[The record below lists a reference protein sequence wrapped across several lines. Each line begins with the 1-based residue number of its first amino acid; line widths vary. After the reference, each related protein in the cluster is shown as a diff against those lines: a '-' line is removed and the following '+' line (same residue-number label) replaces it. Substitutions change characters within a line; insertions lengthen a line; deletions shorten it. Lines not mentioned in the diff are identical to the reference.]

1 MMFNLPR
8 YKIFLAIAD
17 FLLVLFSLAIALF
30 FVSVS
35 REIGLGDIIL
45 NSPQL
50 IFIFLIISFSFV
62 VIFQAN
68 NLYKINIFMANT
80 TQFNAIIKSLS
91 YGTIFSLLLT
101 FFLKLPHLFDSR
113 LFFISFLF
121 TSGLFFIAF
130 RIYLL
135 KLIFKKLTDG
145 KFFHRNL
152 LIIGAGKTAKL
163 FAAKLFIEEHIG
175 MELIGFIDDNIPKGM
190 EIINKKKIL
199 GSTLDI
205 STIIKKYNIN
215 EIIIAIDKTSH
226 EKLLE
231 VLDYCNKNFVT
242 IKIFSELFKIIHQK
256 VITEQYSGIPVI
268 NASPQINSKLSLLFK
283 RAFDFVGSIVGLI
296 ILSPLFIIIA
306 VIIKLTSKGPI
317 LFKQQRVGKDGKV
330 FDFYKFRSMRGSE
343 EDDVFRKKKML
354 EFMESENVQDDVK
367 VINDSRV
374 TWIGKIIRKFS
385 IDELPQ
391 LINVVKGDMS
401 LVGPRPALLY
411 EYENYCEWQK
421 RRFDVLPGCTGV
433 WQVYGRSNVPFK
445 DSILLD
451 LYYIYNM
458 SPWLDLQL
466 VLKTIPVMILG
477 RGGK

>member
-1 MMFNLPR
+1 MTFNLPR

-30 FVSVS
+30 FVSVR
-35 REIGLGDIIL
+35 RETGFGDIIL

-50 IFIFLIISFSFV
+50 IFIFLLISFSFV

-113 LFFISFLF
+113 LFFIAFLF

-135 KLIFKKLTDG
+135 KLIFKKLAGG

-152 LIIGAGKTAKL
+152 LIIGAGKAAKL
-163 FAAKLFIEEHIG
+163 FAAKLFVEEHSG
-175 MELIGFIDDNIPKGM
+175 TELIGFIDDNIPKGM
-190 EIINKKKIL
+190 EVINETKIL
-199 GSTLDI
+199 GGTSDI
-205 STIIKKYNIN
+205 SAITKNYNID
-215 EIIIAIDKTSH
+215 EIIIAIDNISY
-226 EKLLE
+226 ERLLE
-231 VLDYCNKNFVT
+231 IIDYCNKNFVT
-242 IKIFSELFKIIHQK
+242 VKISSELFEIIPQK

-268 NASPQINSKLSLLFK
+268 NASPQINSKVSLVFK
-283 RAFDFVGSIVGLI
+283 RAFDFVGSIIGLV

-317 LFKQQRVGKDGKV
+317 LFIQQRVGKDGKV

-343 EDDVFRKKKML
+343 EDDVLRKKKML
-354 EFMESENVQDDVK
+354 EFMKSENVQGDVK
-367 VINDSRV
+367 VINDLRV
-374 TWIGKIIRKFS
+374 TWIGKIIRKLS

-411 EYENYCEWQK
+411 EYENFYEWQK
-421 RRFDVLPGCTGV
+421 RRFEVLPGCTGV
-433 WQVYGRSNVPFK
+433 WQVYGRGNVSFK
-445 DSILLD
+445 DSVLLD
-451 LYYIYNM
+451 LYYINNM